1 MSLGTIVDRFGDAN
15 PQLFRELKERLTL
28 RNLGI
33 AIVASL
39 LVQGLT
45 LLYFNGQVP
54 VAMSASALLELN
66 GQSPV
71 AVPEAVSIENVDS
84 VDRPIEEHYDLSTND
99 DTYSKYCQSSPKAAR
114 IDRCRLDSTGN
125 FQINWQIWR
134 SNVFNCLSWILS
146 IGLILGSVYLL
157 VADLVREEKRGTLNF
172 LRLSPQS
179 AQKIFIGK
187 ILGVPILVYLAAA
200 LMLPLHASLGLSI
213 GSSVPVLM
221 SWYVTIVATWWL
233 FASTAV
239 LYTILGGGQAI
250 VTTIATG
257 VPLWL
262 TLLIT
267 NAYVEGIVNRDLLY
281 WFGVNINRSAIWIYV
296 FVTGCCSIASYWV
309 WQALTRRYLN
319 PTATA
324 ISKQQSY
331 LINLCLQLWIGGFA
345 LPLMFADPSRYW
357 ATRQMLSWLALVDF
371 LALLLSIAL
380 LLPSKQALQDWSRH
394 RRERTQMGR
403 KFWQRDLV
411 RDLIGNDKSPA
422 LLTIAIN
429 VGMAMAVWLPVS
441 LLVKIEIPQM
451 DMKFDEWSAPNI
463 QLKLAAAVC
472 IAAAL
477 MLIYATIAHL
487 GLFLKVKQRN
497 FWTVA
502 IVGSLTILPLV
513 GAFALSPARVP
524 TGLAA
529 IFILFSPFAPIG
541 LCQLSLGTIFASFV
555 AQLGVFATLARQL
568 QRQLQISGRSQS
580 QELLTRS

>member
-1 MSLGTIVDRFGDAN
+1 MQMNLGQIVDRVGDAN
-15 PQLFRELKERLTL
+15 PQIFRELKERLTL

-45 LLYFNGQVP
+45 LLYFNGQI
-54 VAMSASALLELN
+54 
-66 GQSPV
+66 PV
-71 AVPEAVSIENVDS
+71 AVPEAVSIERS
-84 VDRPIEEHYDLSTND
+84 TIDRPKEKDRFRENENI
-99 DTYSKYCQSSPKAAR
+99 YSKYCNFSRNNHGSTEQCK
-114 IDRCRLDSTGN
+114 LDDTGN

-134 SNVFNCLSWILS
+134 SGVANGLSWILS
-146 IGLILGSVYLL
+146 FGLILGSVYML

-172 LRLSPQS
+172 IRLSPQS

-200 LMLPLHASLGLSI
+200 LMLPLHASLHLSI

-221 SWYVTIVATWWL
+221 SWYVTIGATWWL
-233 FASTAV
+233 FASTAI

-250 VTTIATG
+250 VTTVATG

-267 NAYVEGIVNRDLLY
+267 NAYLEGIVDRELLY
-281 WFGVNINRSAIWIYV
+281 WFGININRSAIWIYV
-296 FVTGCCSIASYWV
+296 FVTGCCLVASYWV

-331 LINLCLQLWIGGFA
+331 LINLCWQLWIGGFA
-345 LPLMFADPSRYW
+345 LPLLFADPDQYGR
-357 ATRQMLSWLALVDF
+357 TRQLLSWLAIADF
-371 LALLLSIAL
+371 MALLLSIAL

-394 RRERTQMGR
+394 RRERTHLGR

-441 LLVKIEIPQM
+441 LLVNIKIPRM
-451 DMKFDEWSAPNI
+451 DLKLDDWSAPNI

-487 GLFLKVKQRN
+487 GLFLNVKKRN
-497 FWTVA
+497 VWTIA
-502 IVGSLTILPLV
+502 ILGGLTILPV
-513 GAFALSPARVP
+513 IACCVLSPKQNP

-529 IFILFSPFAPIG
+529 IFLLFSPFAPAG

-568 QRQLQISGRSQS
+568 HRKLQISGRSQS

>member
-1 MSLGTIVDRFGDAN
+1 MSLGKIIDRVGDAN
-15 PQLFRELKERLTL
+15 PQIFRELKERLTL

-39 LVQGLT
+39 LIQGFT
-45 LLYFNGQVP
+45 LLYFNGQ
-54 VAMSASALLELN
+54 L
-66 GQSPV
+66 PV
-71 AVPEAVSIENVDS
+71 AVPEVESIEHS
-84 VDRPIEEHYDLSTND
+84 TIDRPAADPSFKANEHV
-99 DTYSKYCQSSPKAAR
+99 YSKYCHFSPK
-114 IDRCRLDSTGN
+114 DDLCRLDSTGN
-125 FQINWQIWR
+125 FRINWQNWR
-134 SNVFNCLSWILS
+134 SDVANGLSWILS
-146 IGLILGSVYLL
+146 FGTILGSVYLL

-172 LRLSPQS
+172 IRLSPQS
-179 AQKIFIGK
+179 APKIFIGK

-200 LMLPLHASLGLSI
+200 LMLPLQFSLGLI
-213 GSSVPVLM
+213 AGGTVPLLM
-221 SWYVTIVATWWL
+221 SWYAAIGATWWL
-233 FASTAV
+233 FASAAV

-250 VTTIATG
+250 VTTIVTAL
-257 VPLWL
+257 PLCFGL
-262 TLLIT
+262 
-267 NAYVEGIVNRDLLY
+267 GIVNQHLAIAIDRKLFLSQTSEQTF
-281 WFGVNINRSAIWIYV
+281 WFGLAIHRSAIWFDAFEI
-296 FVTGCCSIASYWV
+296 GCCLVASYWV
-309 WQALTRRYLN
+309 WQALERRYLN

-331 LINLCLQLWIGGFA
+331 LINLCLQIWIGGFA
-345 LPLMFADPSRYW
+345 LPLMFVDPDQYW
-357 ATRQMLSWLALVDF
+357 KTRQLLAWLAIVDF

-394 RRERTQMGR
+394 RRERTHLGR
-403 KFWQRDLV
+403 KFWQRDLI
-411 RDLIGNDKSPA
+411 RDLISNDKSPA

-441 LLVKIEIPQM
+441 LLVNIKMPRMSMSFDDWSVPGIE
-451 DMKFDEWSAPNI
+451 
-463 QLKLAAAVC
+463 LKLAAGVC

-487 GLFLKVKQRN
+487 GLFLKVKKRN
-497 FWTVA
+497 VWTVA

-513 GAFALSPARVP
+513 GAYVLSPARVP

-529 IFILFSPFAPIG
+529 IFILFSPFAPAG

-555 AQLGVFATLARQL
+555 AQLGVFATLTRQL

>member
-1 MSLGTIVDRFGDAN
+1 MSLGKIVDRVGDAN
-15 PQLFRELKERLTL
+15 PQIFRELKERLTL

-45 LLYFNGQVP
+45 ILYFNGQIP
-54 VAMSASALLELN
+54 I
-66 GQSPV
+66 P
-71 AVPEAVSIENVDS
+71 VPEAVSIDNSTIDRPAEDRQFKVNENV
-84 VDRPIEEHYDLSTND
+84 
-99 DTYSKYCQSSPKAAR
+99 YSKYCNFLLNNHGSTDLCK
-114 IDRCRLDSTGN
+114 LDDTGN
-125 FQINWQIWR
+125 FKINWQIWR

-146 IGLILGSVYLL
+146 FGLILGSVYML

-172 LRLSPQS
+172 IRLSPQS

-221 SWYVTIVATWWL
+221 SWYVTIGATWWL

-250 VTTIATG
+250 VTTIATC

-267 NAYVEGIVNRDLLY
+267 NAYLEGIVNHELLY
-281 WFGVNINRSAIWIYV
+281 WFGININHSAIWIYI
-296 FVTGCCSIASYWV
+296 FVTGCCLVASYWV

-331 LINLCLQLWIGGFA
+331 FINLCLQLWIGGFA
-345 LPLMFADPSRYW
+345 LPLMFADPDRYW
-357 ATRQMLSWLALVDF
+357 ATRQMLSWLAIVDF
-371 LALLLSIAL
+371 IALLLSIAL

-394 RRERTQMGR
+394 RRERTQMER

-441 LLVKIEIPQM
+441 LLVNIKIPRM
-451 DMKFDEWSAPNI
+451 DMKLDEWSASGI
-463 QLKLAAAVC
+463 ELKLAAAVC

-487 GLFLKVKQRN
+487 GLFLKVKQQHI
-497 FWTVA
+497 WIVA
-502 IVGSLTILPLV
+502 IVGSLTILPLI
-513 GAFALSPARVP
+513 GAFVLSPARVP